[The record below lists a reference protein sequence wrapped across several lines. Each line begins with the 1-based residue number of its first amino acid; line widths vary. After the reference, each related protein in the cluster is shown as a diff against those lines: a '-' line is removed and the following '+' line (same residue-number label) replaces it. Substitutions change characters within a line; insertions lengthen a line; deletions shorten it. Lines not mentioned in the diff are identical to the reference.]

1 MMEKIKT
8 YKDYMVDNGYM
19 EKISM
24 AFVNGILQAIA
35 LNLFWQ
41 PGHIYA
47 SGITGLGQIIVTLT
61 EKMSGIGLPMGVVL
75 YCLNIPLFILA
86 WFKLSKRFTIFTMI
100 SVFMTS
106 LFVQLIPVTV
116 LSEDP
121 IICAI
126 FGGAICGLGV
136 GLALRSGLSSGGLDI
151 VSMTIRKMT
160 GRNIGSLNI
169 FFNACIIMT
178 SGYLFGW
185 PYAFYSAFSIFVNG
199 KVVDMVFTKQ
209 KKMQVMI
216 ITTHMED
223 VVEQLHGRIRRGITI
238 LNDAEGAFNHN
249 EQKVLLTVLTRDQ
262 IPILQAVMEKADP
275 KAFVSISENV
285 TIMGNFYETI
295 D

>member
-1 MMEKIKT
+1 MLKVNHW
-8 YKDYMVDNGYM
+8 KDQLIEDGYM
-19 EKISM
+19 EKMSI
-24 AFVNGILQAIA
+24 AVVNGILQAVA
-35 LNLFWQ
+35 LNMFWR

-61 EKMSGIGLPMGVVL
+61 ETVSNINLPMSVVL

-86 WFKLSKRFTIFTMI
+86 WKKISRKFTVFTMF

-106 LFVQLIPVTV
+106 LFIQIIPVTE
-116 LSEDP
+116 LSKDP

-126 FGGAICGLGV
+126 FGGALCGLGI
-136 GLALRSGLSSGGLDI
+136 GLALRHGLSSGGLDI

-160 GRNIGSLNI
+160 GRNVGAMNI
-169 FFNACIIMT
+169 IFNTCIIMT
-178 SGYLFGW
+178 SGFLFGW

-216 ITTHMED
+216 ITSKPEA
-223 VVEQLHGRIRRGITI
+223 VVEEVQKRIRRGITI
-238 LNDAEGAFNHN
+238 LNDAEGAFSHA
-249 EQKVLLTVLTRDQ
+249 EQKVLITIITRDQ
-262 IPILQAVMEKADP
+262 IPFLEHAMRNSDP

-285 TIMGNFYETI
+285 TVMGNFYEQV

>member
-1 MMEKIKT
+1 MERIKAC
-8 YKDYMVDNGYM
+8 KDYMIDNDYM
-19 EKISM
+19 EKVSM
-24 AFVNGILQAIA
+24 AVVNGILQAIA
-35 LNLFWQ
+35 LNLFWR

-47 SGITGLGQIIVTLT
+47 SGITGLGQIIVTLA
-61 EKMSGIGLPMGVVL
+61 EKASGIELPMGVVL

-86 WFKLSKRFTIFTMI
+86 WIMLSKKFTVFTMI
-100 SVFMTS
+100 SVFMTAF
-106 LFVQLIPVTV
+106 FVQIIPITV
-116 LSEDP
+116 LSTDP

-126 FGGAICGLGV
+126 FGGGVCGLGV

-160 GRNIGSLNI
+160 GRNVGSLNI
-169 FFNACIIMT
+169 LFNACIILT

-185 PYAFYSAFSIFVNG
+185 PYSFYSAFSIFVNG

-216 ITTHMED
+216 ITTKPQA
-223 VVEQLHGRIRRGITI
+223 VVDELQSRMRRGITI

-262 IPILQAVMEKADP
+262 IPMLQHAMQESDP
-275 KAFVSISENV
+275 KAFVSISDNV

>member
-1 MMEKIKT
+1 MIKIKT
-8 YKDYMVDNGYM
+8 WKDQLIESEYM

-24 AFVNGILQAIA
+24 AVVNGILQAIA

-47 SGITGLGQIIVTLT
+47 SGITGLGQIIVTLS
-61 EKMSGIGLPMGVVL
+61 EKMASVQLPMSVVL
-75 YCLNIPLFILA
+75 YCLNIPLFILS
-86 WFKLSKRFTIFTMI
+86 WFKISKKFTVFTMF

-106 LFVQLIPVTV
+106 FFIQIVPITV

-126 FGGAICGLGV
+126 FGGAACGLGV
-136 GLALRSGLSSGGLDI
+136 GLALRGGLSSGGLDI
-151 VSMTIRKMT
+151 LSVTIRKVT
-160 GRNIGSLNI
+160 GRNVGSINI
-169 FFNACIIMT
+169 IFNACIILT

-199 KVVDMVFTKQ
+199 KVVDMVYTRQ

-216 ITTHMED
+216 VTTKPDAVIDEVQH
-223 VVEQLHGRIRRGITI
+223 RIRRGITI
-238 LNDAEGAFNHN
+238 VNNVEGAFSHN
-249 EQKVLLTVLTRDQ
+249 EQTMLITIITRDQ
-262 IPILQAVMEKADP
+262 IPFLQHAMRHSDP
-275 KAFVSISENV
+275 RAFVSISENV
-285 TIMGNFYETI
+285 KIMGNFYEPM